1 MLPIQR
7 RAALRAIC
15 LGIATMPISTHLAG
29 CGAPPVNPNVSAL
42 LTVNEILPGP
52 HRFPFLLLDTDGT
65 AINGAEVRAS
75 FFQLR
80 EDLDDLRFQTYA
92 AEQTIVTTSDH
103 IHSDGSIHKH
113 SDTRSYYLVSDTAFE
128 EGLWRSDME
137 VQPANGSAY
146 SLSTAFQVLSSTN
159 SPNVGERIPSSIN
172 PTASDVPDL
181 SLITT
186 AVTPEP
192 GMYEFTVADVLAS
205 GDPLVVAFSTP
216 AFCRSRMCGPVTT
229 VVAKLYKR
237 WRKHVRFVHIEPFN
251 LSVARTAGR
260 LELTDLA
267 GDWNI
272 RTEPW
277 VFVID
282 RNGLVSARFEG
293 TVGENELEP
302 AIATV
307 ANHR

>member
-7 RAALRAIC
+7 RAALRAIS
-15 LGIATMPISTHLAG
+15 LGIATMPISTNLAG
-29 CGAPPVNPNVSAL
+29 CGAPPVNPNVSVM
-42 LTVNEILPGP
+42 LTVSEILPGP
-52 HRFPFLLLDTDGT
+52 HRFPFLLVDTNGM

-80 EDLDDLRFQTYA
+80 EDVDDLRFQTYA
-92 AEQTIVTTSDH
+92 AEKTITTTSDH
-103 IHSDGSIHKH
+103 IHSNGSIHKH
-113 SDTRSYYLVSDTAFE
+113 SDTRSYYLVSDGTFE
-128 EGLWRSDME
+128 EGLWRSDLE
-137 VQPANGSAY
+137 VQPPNGSAY

-192 GMYEFTVADVLAS
+192 GMYEFTVANVLAS

-237 WRKHVRFVHIEPFN
+237 WRKHARFVHIEPFN

-260 LELTDLA
+260 LELTELA

-282 RNGLVSARFEG
+282 RNGRVSARFEG
-293 TVGENELEP
+293 TVGEDELEP